1 MSWSTAVSYFRE
13 SPVVGLGPGSAGAA
27 LGGSEY
33 HLDKHVTSDNEYLAV
48 LVEGGVIG
56 VIVVLLAFWALG
68 RYSTGLLEI
77 ANPSCAAALALFGFA
92 FTGNVFET
100 LPISLFLFV
109 LLGLRVPARLATR

>member
-1 MSWSTAVSYFRE
+1 
-13 SPVVGLGPGSAGAA
+13 LGPGSAGAA

-68 RYSTGLLEI
+68 RYSTGLLDI
-77 ANPSCAAALALFGFA
+77 SNPSCAAALALFGFA

-100 LPISLFLFV
+100 LPISLFLCV
-109 LLGLRVPARLATR
+109 LLGLRVPARLGGR